1 MEMLKNEAPIPQF
14 APKETLIPWG
24 AITVDGAIMAP
35 PGGVDTDAGV
45 ITEDLITSTELVT
58 IIPIL
63 PYPRLKYN
71 WEWYLPDTVNLRF
84 LPALDLNPLLLT
96 TRKLLHKYNPLSIR

>member
-1 MEMLKNEAPIPQF
+1 MLKNEAQIRQI

-35 PGGVDTDAGV
+35 PGGVDMDDGV
-45 ITEDLITSTELVT
+45 TTEDLITSTELVT

-63 PYPRLKYN
+63 PYPRLKYI
-71 WEWYLPDTVNLRF
+71 WEWYLTQSVEISEIFCHSDFTWNQLWR
-84 LPALDLNPLLLT
+84 
-96 TRKLLHKYNPLSIR
+96 I